1 MNIKRIDT
9 RTANQTN
16 NRANPNILSH
26 SDTVFFKG
34 LVDVAYIPA
43 VMGLLLMLKRWVLTF
58 LITTDIF
65 SPLYR

>member
-16 NRANPNILSH
+16 NRANSNILSH
-26 SDTVFFKG
+26 SDGLFKG

-58 LITTDIF
+58 F
-65 SPLYR
+65 